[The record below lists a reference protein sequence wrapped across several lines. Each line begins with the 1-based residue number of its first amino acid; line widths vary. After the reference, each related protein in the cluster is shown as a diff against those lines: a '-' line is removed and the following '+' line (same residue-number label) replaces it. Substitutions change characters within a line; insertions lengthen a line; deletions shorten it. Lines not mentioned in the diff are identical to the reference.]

1 MSNLPS
7 LARQKRDVSVNV
19 LVSAFES
26 ETASVFV
33 RTTPASEHLVLY
45 VIVSMMVLALV
56 LMGVTKLD
64 RIVSGTGRIISS
76 EGSLY
81 IQPLDKAIIR
91 SIKVKVGDV
100 VKKGQVLAAL
110 DPTFAGADLAQLQ
123 EKMASTRAQVAR
135 LEAEHADK
143 TYSAVGGDRY
153 ELLQQASFQQRQSE
167 FRSSLADFD
176 ARIHSDEAKIV
187 SLQAD
192 VGTYRQRLKVASD
205 IEGMNAKL
213 ERDGWGSRLKTLTAT
228 DARVEVARLLSESQN
243 QIKANAQ
250 SLQALQAQRSVYIE
264 KFHAETTSDLVT
276 ARDALVKIQED
287 LKKAQKVNQL
297 ISLEAPADA
306 IVLKVANA
314 SVGSV
319 VGPTADNSQGA
330 LFTLVPL
337 DDKLE
342 AEVRIDAKDIGFL
355 EVGDTV
361 QVKLDAYSYIRHGTA
376 QGVIE
381 TISEGS
387 FTQGENENQVRSPY
401 FKARVA
407 LTDVHLH
414 DVPRSFRL
422 IPGMTV
428 VADVMIGKRTIL
440 SYLVDGALRTGSEA
454 MREP

>member
-1 MSNLPS
+1 
-7 LARQKRDVSVNV
+7 
-19 LVSAFES
+19 
-26 ETASVFV
+26 
-33 RTTPASEHLVLY
+33 
-45 VIVSMMVLALV
+45 
-56 LMGVTKLD
+56 
-64 RIVSGTGRIISS
+64 
-76 EGSLY
+76 
-81 IQPLDKAIIR
+81 
-91 SIKVKVGDV
+91 
-100 VKKGQVLAAL
+100 
-110 DPTFAGADLAQLQ
+110 
-123 EKMASTRAQVAR
+123 MASTRAQVAR